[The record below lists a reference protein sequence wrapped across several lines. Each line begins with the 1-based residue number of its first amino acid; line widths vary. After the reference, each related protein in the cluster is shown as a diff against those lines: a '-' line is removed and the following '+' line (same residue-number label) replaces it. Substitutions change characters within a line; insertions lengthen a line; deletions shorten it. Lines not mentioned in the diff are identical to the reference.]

1 MIFGRFGSAARA
13 GIRAATNVPEPT
25 VASAKP
31 SVGDQALI
39 GGDDGVAPKAGLFG
53 QRARRRQRLAGFHQ
67 AADDHLAQCLIQPV
81 RRRGGGRD
89 VRTGEV
95 ERQLGLGR
103 RRDRIGRNFLHGIG
117 TIADQTQGYNCSG
130 IVPVRQERP

>member
-13 GIRAATNVPEPT
+13 GDTRGDERAGADGGVGK
-25 VASAKP
+25 A
-31 SVGDQALI
+31 VGDQALI